1 MPGIDKKDEAILRE
15 LRKNGRI
22 TLTELGNR
30 VNLSP
35 ASVKNRLEKLEKL
48 GAVKGY
54 TAVVDPAFLNE
65 FIQALIEVELMVD
78 DDRTD
83 RTLYRLAE
91 LEHVQG
97 IYRRT
102 GESQILIRA
111 NFSDID
117 NLRKFLGELSRKYFG
132 KNMKRAE
139 VTIILDTIKESG
151 IVIPKRKGKR

>member
-1 MPGIDKKDEAILRE
+1 MPGIDKKDETILRE

-22 TLTELGNR
+22 TLTELGNK

-35 ASVKNRLEKLEKL
+35 ASVKSRLEKLEKL
-48 GAVKGY
+48 GAIKGY
-54 TAVVDPAFLNE
+54 TAIINPTFLNE
-65 FIQALIEVELMVD
+65 FIQAIIEVELMID

-83 RTLYRLAE
+83 KILYRLAE
-91 LEHVQG
+91 LDHIQS

-111 NFSDID
+111 NFSDVD
-117 NLRKFLGELSRKYFG
+117 GVRKFLGELSRRYFG

-151 IVIPKRKGKR
+151 VIISQRKRKR

>member
-22 TLTELGNR
+22 TLTELGNK

-48 GAVKGY
+48 GAIKGY

-65 FIQALIEVELMVD
+65 FIQAIIEVELMVD

-83 RTLYRLAE
+83 RTLHRLAE
-91 LEHVQG
+91 LEHVQDV
-97 IYRRT
+97 YRRT
-102 GESQILIRA
+102 GESQIMIRA
-111 NFSDID
+111 NFSDVD
-117 NLRKFLGELSRKYFG
+117 GVRKFLGELSRRYFG

-151 IVIPKRKGKR
+151 IVIPKRR

>member
-22 TLTELGNR
+22 TLTELGNKI
-30 VNLSP
+30 NLSP
-35 ASVKNRLEKLEKL
+35 ASVKSRLEKLEKL
-48 GAVKGY
+48 GAIKGY

-65 FIQALIEVELMVD
+65 FIQAIIEVELMVD

-83 RTLYRLAE
+83 RILYRLAE

-102 GESQILIRA
+102 GEAQIIIRA
-111 NFSDID
+111 NFSDVD
-117 NLRKFLGELSRKYFG
+117 GVRKFLGELSRRYFG

-139 VTIILDTIKESG
+139 VTIILDTIKENG
-151 IVIPKRKGKR
+151 IVIPKRR

>member
-1 MPGIDKKDEAILRE
+1 MPGIDRKDETILRE

-22 TLTELGNR
+22 TLTELGNK

-35 ASVKNRLEKLEKL
+35 ASVKGRLEKLEKL
-48 GAVKGY
+48 GAIRGY
-54 TAVVDPAFLNE
+54 TAIINPTFLNE

-83 RTLYRLAE
+83 RTLYKLAE
-91 LEHVQG
+91 LDNIQS

-102 GESQILIRA
+102 GEAQIMIRA
-111 NFSDID
+111 NFSDVD
-117 NLRKFLGELSRKYFG
+117 GVRKFLGELSRKYFG

-151 IVIPKRKGKR
+151 VVIPRRKGKR

>member
-22 TLTELGNR
+22 TLTELGNK

-35 ASVKNRLEKLEKL
+35 ASVKSRLEKLEKL
-48 GAVKGY
+48 GAIKGY

-65 FIQALIEVELMVD
+65 FIQAIIEVELMVD

-102 GESQILIRA
+102 GEAQIIIRA
-111 NFSDID
+111 NFSDVD
-117 NLRKFLGELSRKYFG
+117 GVRKFLGELSRRYFG

-151 IVIPKRKGKR
+151 IVIPKRR

>member
-22 TLTELGNR
+22 TLTELGNK

-35 ASVKNRLEKLEKL
+35 ASVKSRLEKLEKL
-48 GAVKGY
+48 GAIKGY

-65 FIQALIEVELMVD
+65 FIQAIIEVELMVD

-102 GESQILIRA
+102 GEAQIIIRA
-111 NFSDID
+111 NFSDVD
-117 NLRKFLGELSRKYFG
+117 GVRKFLGELSRRYFG

-139 VTIILDTIKESG
+139 VTIILDTIKENG
-151 IVIPKRKGKR
+151 IVIPKRR